1 MGTEI
6 NSKMSKTFQVFDT
19 FWVILNIFN
28 HCSEADRQNV
38 LNVAENPRSTN
49 LKSKLTDFSVLLKF

>member
-28 HCSEADRQNV
+28 HFSEADRQNV